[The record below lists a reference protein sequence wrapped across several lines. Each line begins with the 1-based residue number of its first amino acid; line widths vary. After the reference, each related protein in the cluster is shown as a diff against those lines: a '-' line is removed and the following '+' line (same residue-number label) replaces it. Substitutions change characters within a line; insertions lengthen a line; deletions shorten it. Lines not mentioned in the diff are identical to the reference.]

1 MKRRQPDKNLNRVEE
16 PSREEQTLTREV
28 ADLHKIFQSSFFV
41 ERGGPVRV
49 PLFLCENACVNKE
62 YYVPL
67 HWKKKESAME
77 TGKIKVP
84 VKQALPMIAE
94 MVKLKYVTDALG
106 KSSGWIYN
114 KLNHETTTSKSS
126 GFTQSDINLLNNLFQ
141 EIGEKLINTRISIPL
156 EENKDPIQKRKEVIE
171 QILSVS
177 EIISMPFI
185 YINKMGKNLTWYL
198 NRMRRNSLKAS
209 FKQDDINMINL
220 AIIEIGNKLLSIEL
234 TL

>member
-1 MKRRQPDKNLNRVEE
+1 
-16 PSREEQTLTREV
+16 
-28 ADLHKIFQSSFFV
+28 
-41 ERGGPVRV
+41 
-49 PLFLCENACVNKE
+49 
-62 YYVPL
+62 L
-67 HWKKKESAME
+67 HWKKKDSAME
-77 TGKIKVP
+77 TEKIKVP

-114 KLNHETTTSKSS
+114 KLNHETTTSKSN
-126 GFTQSDINLLNNLFQ
+126 GFNQSDINLLNNLFQ
-141 EIGEKLINTRISIPL
+141 EIGEKLINTRISIPS

-185 YINKMGKNLTWYL
+185 YKNKMGKNLTWYL

-234 TL
+234 IL